1 MVNSRNYGRT
11 FHTGI
16 LAVSTVIV
24 SPSTVTAIVDVRLT
38 SEACHVIHPN
48 RAGTLAVTGT
58 AKGFRSLWETKLPAH
73 HICIVDIPTI
83 ITNRAPLITKEDFN
97 SAG

>member
-1 MVNSRNYGRT
+1 MVSLRNYGRT

-38 SEACHVIHPN
+38 SGACHVIHPN
-48 RAGTLAVTGT
+48 GAGTLAVTGT

-73 HICIVDIPTI
+73 HICIVDIPKI
-83 ITNRAPLITKEDFN
+83 IANCTPLIIMEDFN